1 MITYY
6 KNTETGLEKID
17 GVVNNCWMN
26 VIDPTP
32 EDIQILVDLGLP
44 QDFVT
49 YPLDLDERARTEK
62 EDNGVTLIILRI
74 PYFQGVKVDI
84 PYTTIPLGVVMTDR
98 FIVTIC
104 RSPNEILNEL
114 SSGRMRGLSTG
125 KRNRFV
131 LRILLS
137 TASKFLMHLR
147 EINKVVE
154 SIEDRLQRSLR
165 NKELTELLKYQK
177 SLVYFATALK
187 MNELLLERLQRSQ
200 LFHMFPDD
208 EDLLDDVIT
217 ETQQAIEMVNI
228 SSNILVSM
236 MDAFASIIA
245 NNQNGVMKFL
255 ASATIV
261 MGIPTIVTS
270 FFGMNVALPF
280 DDHPLAFVF
289 VIAIFFVMMVIVT
302 WIFWRRDW
310 F

>member
-154 SIEDRLQRSLR
+154 SIEDRLQRSLH
-165 NKELTELLKYQK
+165 LFQK
-177 SLVYFATALK
+177 ILAGAALDARVDAQII
-187 MNELLLERLQRSQ
+187 EHL
-200 LFHMFPDD
+200 H
-208 EDLLDDVIT
+208 
-217 ETQQAIEMVNI
+217 QA
-228 SSNILVSM
+228 
-236 MDAFASIIA
+236 
-245 NNQNGVMKFL
+245 
-255 ASATIV
+255 
-261 MGIPTIVTS
+261 P
-270 FFGMNVALPF
+270 
-280 DDHPLAFVF
+280 DHPIALNFPESEYLKGL
-289 VIAIFFVMMVIVT
+289 VI
-302 WIFWRRDW
+302 RKN
-310 F
+310 

>member
-1 MITYY
+1 MITYL
-6 KNTETGLEKID
+6 KNTEAGLEKMD
-17 GVVNNCWMN
+17 GLVNNCWLN

-32 EDIQILVDLGLP
+32 EDIQTLVELGIP
-44 QDFVT
+44 QDFST
-49 YPLDLDERARTEK
+49 YPLDMDERARTEK
-62 EDNGVTLIILRI
+62 EDNGIILIILRI

-84 PYTTIPLGVVMTDR
+84 PYTTIPMGIIITER

-104 RSPNEILNEL
+104 RWPNEIISEM

-131 LRILLS
+131 LRLLLS
-137 TASKFLMHLR
+137 TANKFLMYLR
-147 EINKVVE
+147 EINKVVD
-154 SIEDRLQRSLR
+154 SLEDRLQLSLR

-208 EDLLDDVIT
+208 EDLLDDVMI

-236 MDAFASIIA
+236 MDAFASVIS
-245 NNQNGVMKFL
+245 NNQNAVMKFL

-261 MGIPTIVTS
+261 MSIPTIVTS
-270 FFGMNVALPF
+270 FFGMNVNLPF
-280 DDHPLAFVF
+280 EDYPLAFL
-289 VIAIFFVMMVIVT
+289 VIIGIFIVLMVVVIL
-302 WIFWRRDW
+302 IFWKRDW

>member
-1 MITYY
+1 MITYF
-6 KNTETGLEKID
+6 KNTEVGLEKMD
-17 GVVNNCWMN
+17 GLVNNCWVN

-32 EDIQILVDLGLP
+32 EDIQIITDLGIP

-49 YPLDLDERARTEK
+49 YPLDLDERSRTEK
-62 EDNGVTLIILRI
+62 EDNGITLIILRI

-84 PYTTIPLGVVMTDR
+84 PYTTIPMGIIIADS

-104 RSPNEILNEL
+104 RSPNEIISEL
-114 SSGRMRGLSTG
+114 SSGRLRGLSTG

-131 LRILLS
+131 LRLLLS
-137 TASKFLMHLR
+137 TANKFLMYLR
-147 EINKVVE
+147 EINKVVDTL
-154 SIEDRLQRSLR
+154 EDRLQLSLR

-177 SLVYFATALK
+177 SLVYFATAIK

-200 LFHMFPDD
+200 LFHMYPDD
-208 EDLLDDVIT
+208 EDLLDDVMI

-236 MDAFASIIA
+236 MDAFASVIS
-245 NNQNGVMKFL
+245 NNQNAVMKFL

-261 MGIPTIVTS
+261 MSIPTIVTS
-270 FFGMNVALPF
+270 FFGMNVDLPF
-280 DDHPLAFVF
+280 GDYPFAFLIIISIF
-289 VIAIFFVMMVIVT
+289 VIMMIIVVL
-302 WIFWRRDW
+302 IFWRRDW